1 MKNNSILVY
10 KASAGSGKTYTL
22 AAEYIARL
30 LAGEDEEAYRHLLA
44 VTFTNKATTEMKERI
59 LQRLWDLAWTDTDF
73 IEAVEARLPGVS
85 REDIRRRAGMALSAI
100 IHDYDRFRVETIDSF
115 FQSLLS
121 NLAHEL
127 GLSANFRPDINDRDV
142 TAQAVDRLMA
152 ELPEKPDVL
161 SWVLSYIKERIDD
174 NRKWDITFEVKKL
187 AVNLLKEKFLRNEER
202 LKTALSDAQGL
213 RDYRQELD
221 NAAAEAEDHIKNA
234 AEHLDSLITDSDC
247 GVGYKRIC
255 HGNWLQSFLERLMKG
270 DFEAPSQSVLNFID
284 SADAW
289 VKSSAKEKDK
299 LSGADIEPLREVL
312 ATVEKLRASGEHI
325 INSCR
330 LSTRHINPMRLLN
343 EIARE
348 MNTINDETNRFMLA
362 RTPQL
367 FERLVGEDDA
377 SFVFEKA
384 GTTFRHIMIDEFQ
397 DTSPLQWGNFKRL
410 LVENA
415 ATAGNCLLVG
425 DAKQGIYRFRGGDW
439 SILEGIASEF
449 RNAVPDIRNLDTNFR
464 SAKHIVDFNNEF
476 FPTAAEVID
485 GIENTDALRPL
496 YKEVEQK
503 SKSEGSG
510 YVRLLIDAGGKK
522 KEDEETENA
531 YVGNDE
537 DLAGEISR
545 LHTEYGIEYNKMAIL
560 VRYNSEATR
569 LQQFFAEK
577 HSDIPLVSDEAFLLS
592 SSEVVQTIIHAL
604 RYLND
609 SQDSIALA
617 YISDRY
623 RNTICA
629 ENADWNDIIS
639 EGEECLPKEFREER
653 KQLKRMPLYELCER
667 LLEIFKAEKAQADAP
682 YIFCFLD
689 QVMAFLEENPSDI
702 ARFLKHWNETLAH
715 KAIPS
720 GKTDGIYILTIHKS
734 KGLAF
739 HTVLLPAC
747 DWELE
752 KDKQNDTLWF
762 EPPVEPYN
770 KIPLLP
776 ISPNT
781 SVRQSVYSEQ
791 YLHEHLQRRMENL
804 NLLYVA
810 FTRPVQNLLIWCK
823 KRGKEEATTTM
834 GDIIY
839 QCMSDK
845 CTNEDNIFIYESGE
859 PQNKAWNEKTPND
872 DSKPKVVN
880 PLEFKPD
887 TVCVPLTSH
896 DVIAKFMQ
904 SNESK
909 KFVEEGT
916 DTDAAQQDKYIS
928 QGKLLHQIFST
939 IRTAADIDNALD
951 GMERSGVIGSE
962 TDKAALRAFIERC
975 LSHPIAAK
983 WFDGTWKLFNEC
995 SILLRDEHGTP
1006 KTVRPDRVMTKGK
1019 HAVVIDFKFGRR
1031 NEAYRYEE
1039 QVRKYIRPLQ
1049 KMGYRPVEGFLWYMY
1064 SGEIDSVTL

>member
-59 LQRLWDLAWTDTDF
+59 LQRLWDLARTDTDF
-73 IEAVEARLPGVS
+73 IEAVETRLPGVS
-85 REDIRRRAGMALSAI
+85 REDIRRRAEMALSAI

-152 ELPEKPDVL
+152 ELEDNPDVL

-174 NRKWDITFEVKKL
+174 NQKWDITLEVKKL
-187 AVNLLKEKFLRNEER
+187 ATNLLQEKFLRNEER
-202 LKTALSDAQGL
+202 LKQVLGDAQGL
-213 RDYRQELD
+213 RDYRQELN
-221 NAAAEAEDHIKNA
+221 NAANEAKDHIKNA
-234 AEHLDSLITDSDC
+234 AEQLDYLINN
-247 GVGYKRIC
+247 GVGYGRIR
-255 HGNWLQSFLERLMKG
+255 HGNWLQSFLSNIMKG
-270 DFEAPSQSVLNFID
+270 DFKAPSASVLYLVD
-284 SADAW
+284 SAEAW
-289 VKSSAKEKDK
+289 IKKSAKGSDK
-299 LSGADIEPLREVL
+299 INELEAEPLRKVL
-312 ATVEKLRASGEHI
+312 AEVEGMRERGEHI

-343 EIARE
+343 EIARQ
-348 MNTINDETNRFMLA
+348 MNAINDETNRFMLA

-439 SILEGIASEF
+439 NILEGIAGEF
-449 RNAVPDIRNLDTNFR
+449 RNAVPDIRNLETNFR
-464 SAKHIVDFNNEF
+464 SAKRIVDFNNEF
-476 FPTAAEVID
+476 FPTAAKAID
-485 GIENTDALRPL
+485 SIENTNALQPL
-496 YKEVEQK
+496 YKEVGQK
-503 SKSEGSG
+503 SKSKEGG
-510 YVRLLIDAGGKK
+510 YVRVLIDATDKK
-522 KEDEETENA
+522 KNDDANAENP

-537 DLAGEISR
+537 DLAAEIRR
-545 LHTEYGIEYNKMAIL
+545 LHTECGIAYSKMAIL

-569 LQQFFAEK
+569 LQQFFAET
-577 HSDIPLVSDEAFLLS
+577 HPDIPLVSDEAFLLS
-592 SSEVVQTIIHAL
+592 SSAVVQTVVHAL

-609 SQDSIALA
+609 AQDSIALA

-623 RNTICA
+623 RNSICG
-629 ENADWNDIIS
+629 ESADWNDIIAG
-639 EGEECLPKEFREER
+639 GEECLPKEFHEER

-667 LLEIFKAEKAQADAP
+667 LLQIFQAEKAQADAP
-682 YIFCFLD
+682 YVFCFLD

-702 ARFLKHWNETLAH
+702 ARFLKHWSETLSR

-720 GKTDGIYILTIHKS
+720 GKTDGVYILTIHKS

-747 DWELE
+747 DWDLE
-752 KDKQNDTLWF
+752 RDRKNDTLWL
-762 EPPVEPYN
+762 EPPAPPYN

-776 ISPNT
+776 IPTIANI
-781 SVRQSVYSEQ
+781 RQSVYAAQ
-791 YLHEHLQRRMENL
+791 YSREHLQRRMENL

-810 FTRPVQNLLIWCK
+810 FTRPVQNLLIWCNK
-823 KRGKEEATTTM
+823 SSKEGASETM

-839 QCMSDK
+839 QCMK
-845 CTNEDNIFIYESGE
+845 AHCTDEDNIYIYESGK
-859 PQNKAWNEKTPND
+859 PQDKAWNEKTSED
-872 DSKPKVVN
+872 ETAPKHRN
-880 PLEFKPD
+880 PLEFKPESI
-887 TVCVPLTSH
+887 CIPLESH
-896 DVIAKFMQ
+896 KVIAEFMQ

-909 KFVEEGT
+909 KFLDEGT
-916 DTDAAQQDKYIS
+916 EPDTAQQHQYIS
-928 QGKLLHQIFST
+928 QGKLLHQIFAS
-939 IRTAADIDNALD
+939 IHTAADIDNALD
-951 GMERSGVIGSE
+951 GMERSGVMGSE
-962 TDKAALRAFIERC
+962 TDKTKLRALIAKC
-975 LSHPIAAK
+975 LSHPVAAQ

-995 SILLRDEHGTP
+995 SILSRDEDGSP
-1006 KTVRPDRVMTKGK
+1006 KIVRPDRVMTKGK
-1019 HAVVIDFKFGRR
+1019 RAVVVDFKFGRR
-1031 NEAYRYEE
+1031 NEAYHYEE
-1039 QVRKYIRPLQ
+1039 QVRKYIRALQ
-1049 KMGYRPVEGFLWYMY
+1049 AMDYQPVEGFLWYMY
-1064 SGEIDSVTL
+1064 NGEIDTVTL